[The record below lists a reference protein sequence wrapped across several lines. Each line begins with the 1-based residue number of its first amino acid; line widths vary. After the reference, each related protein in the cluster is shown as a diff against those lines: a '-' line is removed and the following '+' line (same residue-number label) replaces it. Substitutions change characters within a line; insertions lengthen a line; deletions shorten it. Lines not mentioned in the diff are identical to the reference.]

1 MLASR
6 TKKGMAAAALC
17 GCLALSGCGPA
28 GAYNLATASYGGQD
42 NICTASA
49 DNPTSGVATTGGTGI
64 EVQRDNLTNMIV
76 GQVWVTCDPSPI
88 SHVMKVELWFM
99 SISGHGPYEEV
110 ASKTYTNIPSS
121 TESTLYSATRWCT
134 PGFWQV
140 RWSVVGHDD
149 QAQPYAFSDKWKYSL
164 VDYNDCIDKP
174 EPTSGHTEAGPV
186 SVE

>member
-1 MLASR
+1 MLASKTR
-6 TKKGMAAAALC
+6 KGLAAAALC

-28 GAYNLATASYGGQD
+28 GAYSTTTDTYANWG
-42 NICTASA
+42 ICTATS
-49 DNPTSGVATTGGTGI
+49 DNPTGSYPTSDGTGI
-64 EVQRDNLTNMIV
+64 HVIRDNLTNMVV

-110 ASKTYTNIPSS
+110 ASKTYTSIPSR
-121 TESTLYSATRWCT
+121 TEDTLFSVTRWCT